1 MKIGGLQIIGFKNY
15 KLGTKYEPVN
25 KFYTRIRR
33 RSISINLCNYCI
45 LITFYKMRKIKTGKS
60 ISVQE
65 FAALMRKKGVDLS
78 KAEFVEGSVST
89 PIIR

>member
-1 MKIGGLQIIGFKNY
+1 
-15 KLGTKYEPVN
+15 
-25 KFYTRIRR
+25 
-33 RSISINLCNYCI
+33 
-45 LITFYKMRKIKTGKS
+45 MRKIKTGKS